1 MDLKKF
7 LVPGVILLLVASGA
21 FLMFRGDDQKTLTAS
36 FPRTIAI
43 YEGSDVKVLGVS
55 IGRVEEVIP
64 SGTEVKVKMSYDAD
78 VDLPSTAQALIVAPS
93 VVGDRYVQITPPYD
107 DGEKLADKAVL
118 GLDRTSTP
126 LELDQIYAS
135 IDDLTVA
142 LGPRGANR
150 EGALTQLLRTTAEN
164 FGGQGEKFH
173 QTITDLGQL
182 TGTLDNNREELFS
195 TAAKLEDFL
204 GTLAAN
210 DKTVRAFNESLAGV
224 SELLAGE
231 REELAS
237 SLKNLSVALTQVSTF
252 VKDNQ
257 ASLSRNIK
265 GLNRVAKVLVRQR
278 KALDEV
284 LRVAP
289 VALVNLG
296 QTYNPQAGTLDTRA
310 NVGNV
315 VDAITS
321 DPGTF
326 LCGLVS
332 QADSSGSA
340 CNLIQQALPRA
351 GALGGARTS
360 RADAWDPTLG
370 GLVAVT
376 R

>member
-1 MDLKKF
+1 MKKF
-7 LVPGVILLLVASGA
+7 LVPGVLLLLVASGA
-21 FLMFRGDDQKTLTAS
+21 FLMFRGDDTKTLTAS

-43 YEGSDVKVLGVS
+43 YEGSDVRVLGVP
-55 IGRVEEVIP
+55 IGRVDEVTP
-64 SGTEVKVKMSYDAD
+64 SGTEVKVKMSYDAEI
-78 VDLPSTAQALIVAPS
+78 DLPNDAKALIVAPS
-93 VVGDRYVQITPPYD
+93 VVGDRYVQIASEHTTD
-107 DGEKLADKAVL
+107 ETLADGAVL

-164 FGGQGEKFH
+164 FGGQGEKFN
-173 QTITDLGQL
+173 QTITDLGRL
-182 TGTLDNNREELFS
+182 TGTLDNNREELFA
-195 TAAKLEDFL
+195 TAAKLESFL
-204 GTLAAN
+204 GTLARN
-210 DKTVRAFNESLAGV
+210 DDTVRAFNESLASV
-224 SELLAGE
+224 SDMLAGE
-231 REELAS
+231 REELAA

-278 KALDEV
+278 NALDEV
-284 LRVAP
+284 LTVAP

-310 NVGNV
+310 NLGNV

-332 QADSSGSA
+332 QADTSGSA
-340 CNLIQQALPRA
+340 CDLIEQALPRA
-351 GALGGARTS
+351 GAFGGATTS
-360 RADAWDPTLG
+360 GHDPWDPTLG